1 VRQCREQALA
11 QSSHLAELEQA
22 VAQQDDKLMELEKK
36 LADAAQTIAAL
47 QSQQSSSLQP
57 YVSDSSVPST
67 VQSLPNLKPLID
79 FFE

>member
-22 VAQQDDKLMELEKK
+22 VAQKDDKLMELEKE

-47 QSQQSSSLQP
+47 QSQQSSSPQP

-67 VQSLPNLKPLID
+67 ANSCG
-79 FFE
+79 